1 MSRGVIVWHVITS
14 WPLSAWHHLLSL
26 NKSLELYKL
35 DSCKNMYLCCYDYD
49 FVCCS
54 KYWSRTDDD
63 LKKIEVPKHIT
74 SIIQESNVDVALR
87 LGSSSKNWFKSQL
100 KYLNPFPEP
109 QLTFLWP
116 HKPDH
121 WFKPLIG
128 RWGSRDLNIGLWLVG
143 PPVTQIIRPWFA
155 SPGVSSWSPG
165 RIFMF
170 MILLILGETLW
181 QAVGTGLWQGI
192 SGARQMMPQIVYL
205 FTSPIPLLYSEH
217 LN

>member
-1 MSRGVIVWHVITS
+1 MI
-14 WPLSAWHHLLSL
+14 
-26 NKSLELYKL
+26 L
-35 DSCKNMYLCCYDYD
+35 D
-49 FVCCS
+49 VCCS
-54 KYWSRTDDD
+54 KCWSRTDDD
-63 LKKIEVPKHIT
+63 LKGIDIPKHTT
-74 SIIQESNVDVALR
+74 SRNPMWHW
-87 LGSSSKNWFKSQL
+87 GFSSKNWFTSQL

-121 WFKPLIG
+121 WYKPLIG
-128 RWGSRDLNIGLWLVG
+128 RWGSRDLNTGLWLVS

-181 QAVGTGLWQGI
+181 QAVGIGKWQGI